1 MHFRKLVMT
10 CGFAAAFLAN
20 YVNALGLGEVELR
33 SALNQPLDAEIKLL
47 DVGDLSAEQIIV
59 ALGSPA
65 DFERNGLERLHFYTE
80 IKFNVVLNSSEGA
93 IVQLSTRN
101 PVREPYL
108 NFLVEARW
116 TSGRL
121 LREYTLLM
129 DLPTFADEPAAPV
142 ASPSYSQP
150 APKPRADAPTR
161 TPSSSSNR
169 SDLSSSQGS
178 DLSREST
185 SNARIGSYGPVD
197 GNDTLWQIALNARP
211 DRSLSVH
218 QTMLAI
224 QRLNPDAFINGNI
237 NLLRKGQVLR
247 LPSADEIR
255 SLSRSEAVREV
266 ALQNDEWA
274 DNSSMGAQL
283 NASKRDNA
291 PRRETETVNG
301 RVKLIASESNGA
313 GSGQGSGDGVGGG
326 QALQAELT
334 STLEEL
340 DRTRSENNELTSRVR
355 DLEEQITTMERL
367 VEVSNEQLRMM
378 QLAAEQTDNT
388 TNAVESDTSA
398 ELNTSAA
405 DVTGESSELVTE
417 PQTEEIKPAAE
428 EAKVEAPAVRNT
440 TKIIPLA
447 AKPKTLVDHLLDN
460 ILWIGIGLI
469 VLLIAIYALVRR
481 RNADNENNDALYQE
495 EDLFAVQPEENQ
507 DAYIDEQDLDGTA
520 DAADEEMPLF
530 DEDNVP
536 AEAETE
542 DVVGE
547 ADIYIA
553 YGKFDQAEEM
563 LLNGLTK
570 EPQSVDI
577 RMKLLEIYT
586 QTEDV
591 TKFDECYA
599 GLLGLANHAELQRAA
614 ELRESIPGAG
624 EFNLAVET
632 DDPNALQEVTD
643 AVSDDDLILEDAPED
658 DEFTFD
664 LDDEFPST
672 LETDELLASGSELG
686 KSDTRYDLSFE
697 EEPGAAEETFTLELD
712 DTLETDV
719 DLTSSTASD
728 DTDELSFDLGDEV
741 VVAPVVEPSADR
753 EPSADKEPSA
763 DIELSAVDAPA
774 TPIESVSEEEEFNF
788 DFDAEE
794 VTDEEVDVS
803 LGAVTDNELVEQK
816 ADNADDFDPDME
828 MGALDLSALDQELD
842 SFDQEMEEMEQQMD
856 EVKNEEVLAIDDGDL
871 ADFELDLDLEEQ
883 EPETQN
889 IASTDAEDELFE
901 QALSEV
907 PASGSEEPSSLSDQE
922 PSSLSDQEPSSL
934 SSEESSSLED
944 LSDDDLDAELDFLA
958 DTDEAATKLDL
969 ARAYIDMGDA
979 DGARDIL
986 AEVAQEGNEQQR
998 KEASELLERIV

>member
-80 IKFNVVLNSSEGA
+80 IKFNIVLNSPRGA
-93 IVQLSTRN
+93 VVQLSTRN

-142 ASPSYSQP
+142 ASAPSYSQP
-150 APKPRADAPTR
+150 APKPRTDTAAR
-161 TPSSSSNR
+161 TPSSGTAG
-169 SDLSSSQGS
+169 SQGS
-178 DLSREST
+178 ASQSQT
-185 SNARIGSYGPVD
+185 APSARIGSYGPV
-197 GNDTLWQIALNARP
+197 GASDTLWQIALNARP

-255 SLSRSEAVREV
+255 SVSRNEAVREV
-266 ALQNDEWA
+266 ALQNEEWS
-274 DNSSMGAQL
+274 DNTMGAQL
-283 NASKRDNA
+283 NASKRDSA
-291 PRRETETVNG
+291 PRREAEAVSG
-301 RVKLIASESNGA
+301 RVKLVASDSNGA
-313 GSGQGSGDGVGGG
+313 GSGQGSGDGAGGG
-326 QALQAELT
+326 QALQNQLA

-340 DRTRSENNELTSRVR
+340 DRTRGENSELASRVR
-355 DLEEQITTMERL
+355 DLEEQIETMERL

-378 QLAAEQTDNT
+378 QLAAEQAGNVDATEPSASVD
-388 TNAVESDTSA
+388 ESIQ
-398 ELNTSAA
+398 
-405 DVTGESSELVTE
+405 ESSQLEAE
-417 PQTEEIKPAAE
+417 PSQAEQAQPVAEPVPEES
-428 EAKVEAPAVRNT
+428 KVEAPAVRNP
-440 TKIIPLA
+440 TKIIPLS
-447 AKPKTLVDHLLDN
+447 AKPKTIVDHLLDN

-469 VLLIAIYALVRR
+469 ALLIAIYALIRR
-481 RNADNENNDALYQE
+481 RNAENENDASVYQE
-495 EDLFAVQPEENQ
+495 EDIFAVHPNENEG
-507 DAYIDEQDLDGTA
+507 AYVNDEQDLNHTA

-530 DEDNVP
+530 DEDDVP

-577 RMKLLEIYT
+577 RLKLLEIYA

-591 TKFDECYA
+591 AKFDQCYA

-614 ELRESIPGAG
+614 ELRENIPGAG

-643 AVSDDDLILEDAPED
+643 AVSDDDLILEDALED

-697 EEPGAAEETFTLELD
+697 EEPGDAEETFTLELD
-712 DTLETDV
+712 DTDV

-753 EPSADKEPSA
+753 EPSA

-842 SFDQEMEEMEQQMD
+842 SFDQEMEELDQQMD

>member
-1 MHFRKLVMT
+1 MHFRKLVMI

-20 YVNALGLGEVELR
+20 HANALGLGEVELH

-47 DVGDLSAEQIIV
+47 DVGDLSAEQIII

-65 DFERNGLERLHFYTE
+65 DFERNGVDRLYFYTE
-80 IKFNVVLNSSEGA
+80 IKFDVLLNSPRGA
-93 IVQLSTRN
+93 VVQLSTRN

-142 ASPSYSQP
+142 ASAPSYSQP
-150 APKPRADAPTR
+150 APKPRTDTAAR
-161 TPSSSSNR
+161 TPSSGTAG
-169 SDLSSSQGS
+169 SQGS
-178 DLSREST
+178 ASQSQT
-185 SNARIGSYGPVD
+185 APSARIGSYGPV
-197 GNDTLWQIALNARP
+197 GASDTLWQIALNARP

-255 SLSRSEAVREV
+255 SVSRNEAVREV
-266 ALQNDEWA
+266 ALQNEEWS
-274 DNSSMGAQL
+274 DNTMGAQL
-283 NASKRDNA
+283 NASKRDSA
-291 PRRETETVNG
+291 PRREAEAVSG
-301 RVKLIASESNGA
+301 RVKLVASDSNGA
-313 GSGQGSGDGVGGG
+313 GSGQGSGDGAGGG
-326 QALQAELT
+326 QALQNQLA

-340 DRTRSENNELTSRVR
+340 DRTRGENSELASRVR
-355 DLEEQITTMERL
+355 DLEEQIETMERL

-378 QLAAEQTDNT
+378 QLAAEQAGNVDATEPSASVD
-388 TNAVESDTSA
+388 ESIQ
-398 ELNTSAA
+398 
-405 DVTGESSELVTE
+405 ESSQLEAE
-417 PQTEEIKPAAE
+417 PSQAEQAQPVAEPVPEES
-428 EAKVEAPAVRNT
+428 KVEAPAVRNP
-440 TKIIPLA
+440 TKIIPLS
-447 AKPKTLVDHLLDN
+447 AKPKTIVDHLLDN

-469 VLLIAIYALVRR
+469 ALLIAIYALIRR
-481 RNADNENNDALYQE
+481 RNAENENNASVYQE
-495 EDLFAVQPEENQ
+495 EDIFAVHPNENEG
-507 DAYIDEQDLDGTA
+507 AYVNDEQDLNHTA

-530 DEDNVP
+530 DEDDVP

-577 RMKLLEIYT
+577 RLKLLEIYA

-591 TKFDECYA
+591 AKFDQCYA
-599 GLLGLANHAELQRAA
+599 GLLGLANHAELQRATD
-614 ELRESIPGAG
+614 LRETIPGAG
-624 EFNLAVET
+624 EFNIDTESVNSDSLEET
-632 DDPNALQEVTD
+632 TD
-643 AVSDDDLILEDAPED
+643 SASDDDLILEDAPEE

-664 LDDEFPST
+664 LDDGLPSD
-672 LETDELLASGSELG
+672 LDDDELFASGADLG

-697 EEPGAAEETFTLELD
+697 EESGAADDTFTLDLD
-712 DTLETDV
+712 DESDV
-719 DLTSSTASD
+719 DVNVEPELASLTESD
-728 DTDELSFDLGDEV
+728 DTEELSFDLGEEILVAPDVETPAADAP
-741 VVAPVVEPSADR
+741 VAPV
-753 EPSADKEPSA
+753 
-763 DIELSAVDAPA
+763 
-774 TPIESVSEEEEFNF
+774 ESTSDEEEFNF
-788 DFDAEE
+788 DFDTEDA
-794 VTDEEVDVS
+794 DVS
-803 LGAVTDNELVEQK
+803 LTPASDNELAEEK
-816 ADNADDFDPDME
+816 ADSADDFNPEME

-842 SFDQEMEEMEQQMD
+842 SLDQEMEELDQQIDDVKTD
-856 EVKNEEVLAIDDGDL
+856 EVLTADEEQDL
-871 ADFELDLDLEEQ
+871 SDFELDLDLEDAAQSEAEEQ
-883 EPETQN
+883 ETQGVASSDVDETEDG
-889 IASTDAEDELFE
+889 TEGDELFE
-901 QALSEV
+901 QALSDV
-907 PASGSEEPSSLSDQE
+907 PASDSDKEP
-922 PSSLSDQEPSSL
+922 
-934 SSEESSSLED
+934 SSLED